1 MFGNHL
7 NSKETGS
14 KGAINI
20 PASGNLDNVADT
32 LNKKLTL
39 FLYCTSGFRSSNTA
53 EKLYDK
59 GFHKLYNL
67 RRRNYSLEERSDASS
82 ERQDKTEKSC
92 LIIVM
97 QVLQVVPVVP
107 VMQVK
112 KSFNFSCG
120 IYMSHPLKCAK
131 MTTIKNFEEL
141 EIWKMAR
148 ELVNLIYSDFRA
160 CRDFGFRDQ
169 ITRAGISIMN
179 NISEGFC
186 RDGDTEFKQFL
197 KISKGSTGEVKNM
210 YYIAEDQGYAIKET
224 AIDRRNKAQR
234 LINSEGSFIKYL
246 KSSK

>member
-1 MFGNHL
+1 
-7 NSKETGS
+7 
-14 KGAINI
+14 
-20 PASGNLDNVADT
+20 
-32 LNKKLTL
+32 
-39 FLYCTSGFRSSNTA
+39 
-53 EKLYDK
+53 
-59 GFHKLYNL
+59 
-67 RRRNYSLEERSDASS
+67 
-82 ERQDKTEKSC
+82 
-92 LIIVM
+92 
-97 QVLQVVPVVP
+97 
-107 VMQVK
+107 
-112 KSFNFSCG
+112 
-120 IYMSHPLKCAK
+120 MSHPLKCAK